1 MFASLAPA
9 SLPGPSGPTCGAPS
23 DGAPSDGA
31 RTGGVWADG
40 LDDAQAAVAA
50 HGDGPLVVLA
60 GAGTGKTRALVARVA
75 HLLSRGVPPERVL
88 LLTFTRRAAEEMLW
102 RASQL
107 AGLDGRRRPFGGTFH
122 AVAHRIVSAHSEVLG
137 LPKGFGVL
145 TPGEGADLMEIMRAD
160 FELSGTRTRA
170 PRSATLVEV
179 YSRCVNTRRPLSDVL
194 AGDYPWCRPHQEAV
208 GELFRAY
215 TARKRAQGLLDYD
228 DLLLYWDA
236 LLGDPAVG
244 RHLSEAYEHVLV
256 DEYQDLNPLQ
266 AEIVCRLAP
275 RGRGLTVVGDEAQA
289 VYGFRGASARHLREA
304 VLGFPGA
311 LVLRLERNFRSRQQ
325 VLDVA
330 NALRPGEAAASV
342 TLYADRGP
350 GQRPLLVRCAD
361 AVAEARAL
369 VDNVLAAHEAG
380 ERLNDQA
387 VLVRA
392 SHHSDLIELELSARG
407 VPYRKYG
414 GLRFLET
421 AHVKDFIAA
430 GRLLSNPHDELS
442 WYRLL
447 RLHDGVGPT
456 RARRLVAHAMA
467 ATDALED
474 WPSMVASADP
484 PVRGP
489 LSSTLALLAQ
499 ARTCAAPGP
508 AAEALVATL
517 APLIALR
524 YPGQPTR
531 TKDLQ
536 RLAGS
541 ARTATDLRSWL
552 AELALDPPESTGDLA
567 GPPVLDED
575 YVVIS
580 TIHSA
585 KGLEWGTV
593 HVPHMVDGFMP
604 IDMALGSAEG
614 VEEEQRLLYV
624 AVTRAR
630 DRLYLYTPLRMHYHR
645 RALDDRHGF
654 APESR
659 FLTDDVR
666 RLFEVH
672 ETGRGPLGPGAVTT
686 EPGHRVAVDLDHLW
700 C

>member
-1 MFASLAPA
+1 
-9 SLPGPSGPTCGAPS
+9 
-23 DGAPSDGA
+23 
-31 RTGGVWADG
+31 
-40 LDDAQAAVAA
+40 
-50 HGDGPLVVLA
+50 
-60 GAGTGKTRALVARVA
+60 
-75 HLLSRGVPPERVL
+75 
-88 LLTFTRRAAEEMLW
+88 
-102 RASQL
+102 
-107 AGLDGRRRPFGGTFH
+107 
-122 AVAHRIVSAHSEVLG
+122 
-137 LPKGFGVL
+137 
-145 TPGEGADLMEIMRAD
+145 
-160 FELSGTRTRA
+160 
-170 PRSATLVEV
+170 
-179 YSRCVNTRRPLSDVL
+179 
-194 AGDYPWCRPHQEAV
+194 
-208 GELFRAY
+208 
-215 TARKRAQGLLDYD
+215 
-228 DLLLYWDA
+228 
-236 LLGDPAVG
+236 
-244 RHLSEAYEHVLV
+244 
-256 DEYQDLNPLQ
+256 
-266 AEIVCRLAP
+266 
-275 RGRGLTVVGDEAQA
+275 
-289 VYGFRGASARHLREA
+289 
-304 VLGFPGA
+304 
-311 LVLRLERNFRSRQQ
+311 
-325 VLDVA
+325 
-330 NALRPGEAAASV
+330 
-342 TLYADRGP
+342 
-350 GQRPLLVRCAD
+350 
-361 AVAEARAL
+361 
-369 VDNVLAAHEAG
+369 
-380 ERLNDQA
+380 
-387 VLVRA
+387 
-392 SHHSDLIELELSARG
+392 
-407 VPYRKYG
+407 
-414 GLRFLET
+414 
-421 AHVKDFIAA
+421 
-430 GRLLSNPHDELS
+430 
-442 WYRLL
+442 
-447 RLHDGVGPT
+447 
-456 RARRLVAHAMA
+456 MA